1 MASNFCDELRKMTDD
16 DMVKVADS
24 IAYER
29 RKSWMKLASK
39 ARKREIEAGIEEI
52 LEEIANTSSLRCLQP
67 RGELEDWVFLSRC

>member
-1 MASNFCDELRKMTDD
+1 MTDD

-39 ARKREIEAGIEEI
+39 ARKGKLKLELKKFSRKSPI
-52 LEEIANTSSLRCLQP
+52 LAHFDAYSLEVSSKIGYFSLVVNELQMAN
-67 RGELEDWVFLSRC
+67 